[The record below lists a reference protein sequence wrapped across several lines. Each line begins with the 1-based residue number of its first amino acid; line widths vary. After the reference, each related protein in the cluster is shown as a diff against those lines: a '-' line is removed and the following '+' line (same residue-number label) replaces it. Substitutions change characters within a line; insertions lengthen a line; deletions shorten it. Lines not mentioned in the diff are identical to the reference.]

1 MFFEWFFLFFVL
13 DLAFVYIPGC
23 TCELDLY
30 PCTCDLTSMFMRLL
44 HVPLSATGTHEAR
57 LVPVYM

>member
-1 MFFEWFFLFFVL
+1 MICLDFLVLHMFFLN
-13 DLAFVYIPGC
+13 PGC

-30 PCTCDLTSMFMRLL
+30 LCTCDLTSMFMRLL
-44 HVPLSATGTHEAR
+44 HVPLSATGIHEAR